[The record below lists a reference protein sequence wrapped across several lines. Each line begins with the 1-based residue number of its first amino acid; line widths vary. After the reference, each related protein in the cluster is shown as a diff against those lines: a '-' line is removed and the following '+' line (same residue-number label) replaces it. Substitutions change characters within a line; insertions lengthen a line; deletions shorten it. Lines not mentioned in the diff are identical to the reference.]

1 MRGLFKTIFMTALLG
16 GVAGPVAAQDAGPV
30 YAAKMVCGFQPDLE
44 ALQLVQG
51 VYATVVNLL
60 NISGSKQS
68 VIVTFAMA
76 HPPSAPMPGGGYD
89 VAEVTLAPGQ
99 AAAVDCED
107 LAALTFP
114 FGFPDTYIDGFV
126 LIAGQGPLT
135 VRAVYTAAPFEKD
148 GCCQGHPGQVAS
160 IDVERIEAV
169 PMAEGTEPLPDLLP
183 EAPVRSQD
191 PQGQP
196 GTGFCGQ
203 VPANG
208 GPPGALA
215 LVRNDGTGGAGASVA
230 RFDFG
235 TYGTVDRPVPALAP
249 GEEHPIE
256 AAIPTACFGSALGG
270 TCAFDVVA
278 DSGKVVVERLEGNNI
293 GRGFCLRAPAQV
305 RP

>member
-30 YAAKMVCGFQPDLE
+30 YAAKMVCGFQPDPE

-203 VPANG
+203 VQRTAGHRGRWRWCATRARAGQAHRWRGSTLAHMARSIAPCLPSRRVRNIRSRRRF
-208 GPPGALA
+208 PRRA
-215 LVRNDGTGGAGASVA
+215 LVL
-230 RFDFG
+230 
-235 TYGTVDRPVPALAP
+235 P
-249 GEEHPIE
+249 
-256 AAIPTACFGSALGG
+256 
-270 TCAFDVVA
+270 
-278 DSGKVVVERLEGNNI
+278 
-293 GRGFCLRAPAQV
+293 
-305 RP
+305 